1 MACVLA
7 LGSLS
12 DRMEKWLNQQSRDFM
27 AGGKE
32 VPEEWLEQVR
42 ADVLQVVRQMTF
54 MIMTFAGDTPQ
65 LA

>member
-1 MACVLA
+1 
-7 LGSLS
+7 
-12 DRMEKWLNQQSRDFM
+12 M